1 MATENEQG
9 NGSDGPSHL
18 ANQWDAFQK
27 IWTESFTKMLQLGGT
42 FSPEGAPPEFARQLR
57 ASILQAM
64 AKSWDEFLRSPQF
77 LEGMKQWMDG
87 AITFRKLSNDFLT
100 RTRHEEQSL
109 AREDLD
115 TVMLTVRHMET
126 RILDRLEAV
135 GAHVKQ
141 LQEQVRATQQKTP
154 RAKRAAPKRSRSGGQ
169 P

>member
-1 MATENEQG
+1 MSTKGEPSSDNNGGAEPMAQ
-9 NGSDGPSHL
+9 
-18 ANQWDAFQK
+18 QWAAFQK
-27 IWTESFTKMLQLGGT
+27 IWTESFMKMFQLGAT
-42 FSPEGAPPEFARQLR
+42 FSPEGAPPEFARQMR
-57 ASILQAM
+57 SSILQAM

-77 LEGMKQWMDG
+77 LEGMKQWMDN
-87 AITFRKLSNDFLT
+87 AIAFRKMSNDFLT
-100 RTRHEEQSL
+100 RARHEEQAL

-141 LQEQVRATQQKTP
+141 LQEQMNALESARGKKGASP
-154 RAKRAAPKRSRSGGQ
+154 RRSGSGRK

>member
-1 MATENEQG
+1 MATDEQG
-9 NGSDGPSHL
+9 NGSDGPEHL
-18 ANQWDAFQK
+18 ANQWAAFQK
-27 IWTESFTKMLQLGGT
+27 IWTESFTKMLQVGAT

-57 ASILQAM
+57 SSILQAM
-64 AKSWDEFLRSPQF
+64 ARSWDEFLRSPQF
-77 LEGMKQWMDG
+77 LEGMKQWMDN
-87 AITFRKLSNDFLT
+87 AITFRKLSNDLLT
-100 RTRHEEQSL
+100 RTRHEEQAL

-141 LQEQVRATQQKTP
+141 LQEQVRTNAKKAP
-154 RAKRAAPKRSRSGGQ
+154 RAKRAAPKRSQSGGQ